1 MELFRISI
9 EAYAKGLSAS
19 GSANR
24 WNESG
29 EFVLYAGSSRSLAS
43 LELVVHRAAIRPLS
57 NYKVMVISV
66 ADEDRLVRQMHLDEM
81 PDNWRTPTAYPD
93 LQKLGSNWYRKKETL
108 LLKVPSAVIIREYN
122 YLINIGHPDFVEKVS
137 LVRNEDY
144 FWDERLLG

>member
-1 MELFRISI
+1 MELFRISM

-24 WNESG
+24 WNKSG

-43 LELVVHRAAIRPLS
+43 LELVVHRAAIRPLG

-66 ADEDRLVRQMHLDEM
+66 ADEDKLVRQVHLDEL
-81 PDNWRTPTAYPD
+81 PASWRTAAAYPD
-93 LQKLGSNWYRKKETL
+93 LQKLGSNWYRNKETL

-122 YLINIGHPDFVEKVS
+122 YLINIGHPAFVEKVS

-144 FWDERLLG
+144 FWDERLLS